1 MPNNTKD
8 RTGNDSSIGWYVHFI
23 ALGLFPLIF
32 GFIAISV
39 GVGAQLGFW
48 NRPSGTPDT
57 LAALACFAV
66 GYVACVTLPMLHRR
80 IATLETTIASLQNES
95 KTKEP

>member
-1 MPNNTKD
+1 MTNNAND
-8 RTGNDSSIGWYVHFI
+8 RTGNDRSIGWYVHFI
-23 ALGLFPLIF
+23 ALGFFPLIF
-32 GFIAISV
+32 GFIAITV

-48 NRPSGTPDT
+48 SRPSDPDT

-80 IATLETTIASLQNES
+80 ITTLEATIASLQNES
-95 KTKEP
+95 KTQNP